1 MFATIDTDAQPEL
14 GEAFR
19 VESIPTIAV
28 MRAGAVIFMHEG
40 SLSATALRDVI
51 RQARA
56 TDVEKVR
63 ASIARSRTAGEHQ
76 PPDN

>member
-1 MFATIDTDAQPEL
+1 
-14 GEAFR
+14 
-19 VESIPTIAV
+19 